1 MASVDSVHVLSKT
14 ALFAGVLGLGVALG
28 ASLGLEATQSV
39 CVLSSGTGATGQL
52 ALDSASKSAATICWE
67 NARTLQ
73 TVANASGY
81 TAAFLLLGGGL
92 VDRFDERVRSLLA
105 DFKGGSA

>member
-1 MASVDSVHVLSKT
+1 MSDSVDVLSKT

-39 CVLSSGTGATGQL
+39 CVQSSGTVAPGQL
-52 ALDSASKSAATICWE
+52 TLDSASKSAAAVCWE

-81 TAAFLLLGGGL
+81 FAAALLLGGGL
-92 VDRFDERVRSLLA
+92 VDRFDDRVR
-105 DFKGGSA
+105 GVVGWT

>member
-1 MASVDSVHVLSKT
+1 MSDSVDVLSKT
-14 ALFAGVLGLGVALG
+14 ALYAGVLGLGVTLG

-39 CVLSSGTGATGQL
+39 CVLSSGTAATGQL
-52 ALDSASKSAATICWE
+52 VLDSAAKSEAAVCWE

-73 TVANASGY
+73 TVANVSGY
-81 TAAFLLLGGGL
+81 TAAALLLGGGI

-105 DFKGGSA
+105 DIKGGSA